1 MSSIADKR
9 NFCLMLSLPT
19 GQQLAKVVGMV
30 PPSPDVEQMENE
42 QISEQW
48 EILETFG
55 IYDEVSEAVDWFTEV
70 LESATEGDEDKPT
83 KQMVDGSKV
92 VLLSYGMALVQKLLE
107 NNRIALIAHED
118 WLFDE

>member
-19 GQQLAKVVGMV
+19 GQQLAKIAGMV
-30 PPSPDVEQMENE
+30 PPSPEVQEMESE

-48 EILETFG
+48 EVLETFG
-55 IYDEVSEAVDWFTEV
+55 VYDEVAEAVEWFTEV
-70 LESATEGDEDKPT
+70 LASATEDDEDKPT
-83 KQMVDGSKV
+83 PQMVNGSKV